1 MHPATGSARLYLRLV
16 SYAYPHRLIFLWS
29 LLGMVAL
36 GTTEW
41 ILPAFLRYLVDHEF
55 GSDRGLHFLII
66 PLVMMTLLALRGG
79 LGYVSSVGVAAV
91 AQNVMMDLRA
101 QMFRNLIALPAQF
114 FDQRAAGELL
124 SRFTFDVGQ
133 VAQAAT
139 HCVTVIVKDTVLV
152 FALLG
157 YMVYM
162 NWRLALFLLVMG
174 PPIAW
179 LIGRVSARLR
189 LGSRRLQNTM
199 GAVTI
204 VAEEAIGGHRD
215 VKIFGGEQYESARFH
230 HAINRARKLQ
240 MKVIGTAAATDP
252 VLQIIIALS
261 LGLMMAFALREA
273 AAGALSRGDFVSFV
287 AATAMLLA
295 PVRRMTGVNEYIQR
309 GLAAAESIFTL
320 IDEPPEASGSGILPL
335 PVRGEI
341 RFEGVTLAYG
351 ERTVLEDINLT
362 IRAGE
367 SVALVGPS
375 GGGKTSL
382 VNLVPRFYL
391 PRAGRILI
399 DGHPLDDLNLA
410 SLRASIA
417 YVGQNVVL
425 FNDTVQNNIA
435 YGALRE
441 HSDSQ
446 IEAAADAAFV
456 TEFVRSLPAGFNTVI
471 GDDGLRLSGGQRQ
484 RLAIARALLKDAPI
498 LILDEATSA
507 LDAESERRIQQA
519 LRVLR
524 QGRTCLIVAH
534 RLSTIEACDRIV
546 VIEQGRIV
554 EEGTHTALLARGGVY
569 ARLHCLQ
576 REHGDLT
583 PAEGAN

>member
-36 GTTEW
+36 GATEW
-41 ILPAFLRYLVDHEF
+41 VLPAFLRYLVDHEF
-55 GSDRGLHFLII
+55 GSDRSLHFLFI
-66 PLVMMTLLALRGG
+66 PLVMMTLLALRGA
-79 LGYVSSVGVAAV
+79 LGYVSSVGVASV
-91 AQNVMMDLRA
+91 AQHVMMDLRA
-101 QMFRNLIALPAQF
+101 QMFRNLLALPTRF

-124 SRFTFDVGQ
+124 SRFAFDVAQ

-139 HCVTVIVKDTVLV
+139 HCVTVVVKDTVLML
-152 FALLG
+152 ALIA
-157 YMVYM
+157 YMLYM

-174 PPIAW
+174 PPIAL
-179 LIGRVSARLR
+179 LIARVSARLR
-189 LGSRRLQNTM
+189 ASSRRLQNTM
-199 GAVTI
+199 GEVTI

-215 VKIFGGEQYESARFH
+215 VKVFGGEQYEAARFQR
-230 HAINRARKLQ
+230 AINNARKLQ

-252 VLQIIIALS
+252 VLQVIIALS

-273 AAGALSRGDFVSFV
+273 AAGALSRGEFVSFV

-295 PVRRMTGVNEYIQR
+295 PVRRMTSVNEYIQR
-309 GLAAAESIFTL
+309 GLAAAESIFAL
-320 IDEPPEASGSGILPL
+320 IDEAPEASGSGVLPAQ
-335 PVRGEI
+335 VRGEI
-341 RFEGVTLAYG
+341 CFEGVTLAYD
-351 ERTVLEDINLT
+351 ERIVLEDINLT

-382 VNLVPRFYL
+382 VNLVPRFYV
-391 PRAGRILI
+391 PQTGRILI
-399 DGHPLDDLNLA
+399 DGHTLDDLNLT
-410 SLRASIA
+410 SLRAAIA
-417 YVGQNVVL
+417 YVGQHVVL

-441 HSDSQ
+441 HSGQQ

-456 TEFVRSLPAGFNTVI
+456 SEFVRSLPEGFDTLI

-507 LDAESERRIQQA
+507 LDAQSERRIQQA
-519 LRVLR
+519 LGVLR

-554 EEGTHTALLARGGVY
+554 EEGTHAALLERGGAY
-569 ARLHCLQ
+569 ARLHSLQ
-576 REHGDLT
+576 RERGDLAL
-583 PAEGAN
+583 AEGVA